1 MKHVLKILTL
11 DQLLAILPISAKIGL
26 SEDEVIFE
34 VKKTLKKMDS
44 EQRQKQIEIAKELVN
59 KFISEAKKRFREE
72 NKGLINEDVFN
83 KIFSTRL
90 KECLI
95 ENNLDLAIRIWE
107 DKMGDL
113 GYYDRQSFMYSIDID
128 FAQLTEK
135 LKTLK

>member
-11 DQLLAILPISAKIGL
+11 DQLLSILPISAKIGL

-44 EQRQKQIEIAKELVN
+44 EQRQKQLEIAKELVN

-107 DKMGDL
+107 NQIGDL
-113 GYYDRQSFMYSIDID
+113 GYYMHSIDID
-128 FAQLTEK
+128 FVQLIKK